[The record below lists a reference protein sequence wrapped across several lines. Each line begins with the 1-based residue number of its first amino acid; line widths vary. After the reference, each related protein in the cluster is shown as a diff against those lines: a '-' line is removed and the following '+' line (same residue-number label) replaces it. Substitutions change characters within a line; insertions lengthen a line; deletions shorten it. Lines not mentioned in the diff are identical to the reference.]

1 MKQIINNYIKD
12 IHDLFLSSQATD
24 LDNQPLDFHEAIKRA
39 AEWIISANTK
49 GKKVIFIG
57 NGGSAAVANHKA
69 LDFWF
74 TGKIRGL
81 SFSDDALLTC
91 VSNDFGYSHVFARP
105 INMFAD
111 AGDILVSISSSG
123 NSENIVLAS
132 EEARR
137 RGCQIITLSGFESTN
152 RLRRIGDLNFHVV
165 CKHFNKV
172 ESTHLLI
179 CDCILE
185 LIVLYRN
192 QFVNTLERNG
202 GHQPLVDF

>member
-1 MKQIINNYIKD
+1 MEKLIKNYIKD
-12 IHDLFLSSQATD
+12 IHDYFLGTRVTD
-24 LDNQPLDFHEAIKRA
+24 IQNQPLDFNAGIGQA
-39 AEWIISANTK
+39 AAMIIDSNTK

-81 SFSDDALLTC
+81 SFSDDTLLTC
-91 VSNDFGYSHVFARP
+91 VSNDFGYSHVFAQP

-111 AGDILVSISSSG
+111 AGDILVAISSSG
-123 NSENIVLAS
+123 NSENIVFAA

-137 RGCQIITLSGFESTN
+137 RGCHVITLSGFEEGN
-152 RLRRIGDLNFHVV
+152 RLRRIGDLNFHVAA
-165 CKHFNKV
+165 KHFNKV

-185 LIVLYRN
+185 VIVAYRN
-192 QFVNTLERNG
+192 
-202 GHQPLVDF
+202 DFIATKEKSGDQIYS